1 MSSRGKAEASP
12 YLVRKCLTRPS
23 HQRPQGKWALGAG
36 KGIEEEAGP
45 RNGRGFKSSQH
56 PKSRL
61 PSDNAKKVARG
72 QGMTEQEAQDGE
84 LR

>member
-1 MSSRGKAEASP
+1 M
-12 YLVRKCLTRPS
+12 
-23 HQRPQGKWALGAG
+23 GAG

>member
-1 MSSRGKAEASP
+1 M
-12 YLVRKCLTRPS
+12 
-23 HQRPQGKWALGAG
+23 GAG

-84 LR
+84 LRSLEAPAGS